1 MFLLTLNKALMST
14 EISGQAGAAWIHEAP
29 RRVSAQA
36 SPPEAKVLPPP
47 LQPNVAIQPSR
58 LFLLHPHLLTAGI
71 PTLLNQTQEKHSDPG
86 VASQVLETPIL

>member
-29 RRVSAQA
+29 WRVSAQA

-47 LQPNVAIQPSR
+47 SSQMWPSR
-58 LFLLHPHLLTAGI
+58 PAGSFFRI
-71 PTLLNQTQEKHSDPG
+71 HIS
-86 VASQVLETPIL
+86 